1 MTTTTADTE
10 FYLWLQAALFW
21 IGVLLVP
28 LGAGLVLIPDKVLAL
43 AGSLNRWIS
52 TKPFFDQINRPRY
65 QERAFYRHHRL
76 FGALIVVLSLIS
88 LYMLDLYIAP
98 RDLVAQLIRLAETE
112 FGKWLLVSLYYLLLI
127 CLVLALIIGIIV
139 FIRPSLLKSLET
151 WGNRWVDIDRTLE
164 QLDEVHEIPPNI
176 LPGRPRWFGLFVLL
190 GAAYMIYR
198 TLGAVL

>member
-1 MTTTTADTE
+1 MTTTAAQTE
-10 FYLWLQAALFW
+10 FYLWIQTALFW
-21 IGVLLVP
+21 IGVLLIP
-28 LGAGLVLIPDKVLAL
+28 LGAGLILIPDRVLAMT
-43 AGSLNRWIS
+43 GTLNRWIA

-65 QERAFYRHHRL
+65 QERLIYRHHHL
-76 FGALIVVLSLIS
+76 FGAIIVVLSLIS

-98 RDLVAQLIRLAETE
+98 RDLVAQLVRLAETE
-112 FGKWLLVSLYYLLLI
+112 FGKWLLASLYYLLLV

-139 FIRPSLLKSLET
+139 FIRPSLLKSLEA

-164 QLDEVHEIPPNI
+164 QLDEVHEIPSNI

-198 TLGAVL
+198 TVGAVF